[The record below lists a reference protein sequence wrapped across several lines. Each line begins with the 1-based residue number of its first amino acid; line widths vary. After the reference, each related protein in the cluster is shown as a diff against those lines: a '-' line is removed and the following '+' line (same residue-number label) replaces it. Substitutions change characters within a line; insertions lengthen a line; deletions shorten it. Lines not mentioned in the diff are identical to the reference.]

1 MMSNSPLDQRRA
13 GVLLHPTSLPTAAYG
28 GVLGDA
34 AFRFI
39 DLLSDA
45 GFSVWQMLPVGPV
58 DASWSPYSSKSSF
71 AGNARLIDLGRAAAE
86 LGAAS
91 VDGHPGS
98 LQRAARAHADYDEFT
113 ERHGHWLQPWARFA
127 LLRRMHPQKPWW
139 QWPDPARHRDPDLMV
154 RLVADPR
161 LGDLVAWQFLF
172 DLQWQRLRSHAAS
185 RGVQLFG
192 DLPFYTDHDSADVWS
207 EPALF
212 ALDAHGQPREV
223 AGVPPD
229 YFSAD
234 GQRWGNPLYDWDGQR
249 AALFD
254 WWQRRLSLQAS
265 RFDLLRLDHF
275 RALESHWA
283 IPAECDTAREG
294 CWRPTPGHEL
304 LGWLRERL
312 GGLPLVAED
321 LGTITPEV
329 LALRDAFDLPGMLV
343 LQFAFDGS
351 PDNPYLPANHA
362 ENMVVYTGTHDN
374 DTTLGWYRQLDEHT
388 RARVRETI
396 DGTDEQMPEP
406 MIRAAL
412 ASPAKL
418 AVIPMQDLL
427 GLGSEARMNVPGIAD
442 GNWRWTLSW
451 AQVDGDFARRWG
463 GLVDEGQRRSV

>member
-1 MMSNSPLDQRRA
+1 MTMSNSPLDQRRA
-13 GVLLHPTSLPTAAYG
+13 GVLLHPTSLPPAAHG

-34 AFRFI
+34 ACRFI
-39 DLLSDA
+39 DLLADA
-45 GFSVWQMLPVGPV
+45 GFSVWQILPVGPV

-71 AGNARLIDLGRAAAE
+71 AGNARLIDLGGAAAE

-98 LQRAARAHADYDEFT
+98 LQRAARLHGEYEEFID
-113 ERHGHWLQPWARFA
+113 RHRHWLQPWARFA
-127 LLRRMHPQKPWW
+127 LLRRMHQQRPWW
-139 QWPDPARHRDPDLMV
+139 QWPDPARHRDAELMA
-154 RLVADPR
+154 RLDADPR

-172 DLQWQRLRSHAAS
+172 DMQWRRLRSHAAS

-192 DLPFYTDHDSADVWS
+192 DLPFYTDHDSADVWA
-207 EPALF
+207 EPELF
-212 ALDAHGQPREV
+212 ALDIHGQPREV

-249 AALFD
+249 TALFD

-283 IPAECDTAREG
+283 IPAACDTAREG

-304 LGWLRERL
+304 LGWLSERL

-343 LQFAFDGS
+343 MQFAFDGS
-351 PDNPYLPANHA
+351 PDNPYLPGNHV

-374 DTTLGWYRQLDEHT
+374 DTTLGWYRQLDERT
-388 RARVRETI
+388 RALVHEAI
-396 DGTDEQMPEP
+396 GGDGAQMPLP
-406 MIRAAL
+406 LIRAAL

-427 GLGSEARMNVPGIAD
+427 GLGGEARMNVPGVAE
-442 GNWRWTLSW
+442 GNWRWRFSW
-451 AQVDGDFARRWG
+451 DQVARDFAQRWAEN
-463 GLVDEGQRRSV
+463 VEEFQRR